1 MRTTIGLALAAA
13 LAAVTFTAQA
23 DETRGPGACA
33 GARGPRGMGARGFGP
48 RHYDPKTVTTLSGEV
63 VAVDQTGHGRRGG
76 GVRLEVKTS
85 EGTTPVRVGPSWFL
99 EEQGLQLAPGDK
111 VEITGSKVQLGD
123 QPVVIAQVVKKGE
136 AAVALRDINGIPVW
150 ARCGGR

>member
-1 MRTTIGLALAAA
+1 MKTTIGLALAAA
-13 LAAVTFTAQA
+13 LAAVTFTAKA
-23 DETRGPGACA
+23 DEARGPGACA
-33 GARGPRGMGARGFGP
+33 GTRGPRGLGP
-48 RHYDPKTVTTLSGEV
+48 RHYDPKTVTILSGEV
-63 VAVDQTGHGRRGG
+63 VAVDQTGRGRRGG
-76 GVRLEVKTS
+76 GVRLEVKTA

-99 EEQGLQLAPGDK
+99 EEQGLQLAPGDR

-123 QPVVIAQVVKKGE
+123 QPVVIAQVVKKGD